1 MISFPL
7 DMYLQL
13 VFSFDK
19 FCWIPGASH
28 AALWTCILMLFLCL
42 PPAQGAD
49 LRDRQSR
56 KHVNTNSY
64 NSVFLH
70 LQQKQILKE
79 LFFLMTLKTD
89 QSTKSHP
96 VEYA

>member
-1 MISFPL
+1 MIPFPL
-7 DMYLQL
+7 DMYLLL

-19 FCWIPGASH
+19 FCLIPGAFH
-28 AALWTCILMLFLCL
+28 AALWACILMLFLCL
-42 PPAQGAD
+42 LPAQGAD
-49 LRDRQSR
+49 LRDRQPR

-79 LFFLMTLKTD
+79 LFFLMKLKTD

>member
-1 MISFPL
+1 
-7 DMYLQL
+7 MYLQL

-19 FCWIPGASH
+19 FRLIPGAFH
-28 AALWTCILMLFLCL
+28 AALWACILMLFLCL

-49 LRDRQSR
+49 LRDRQPR

-79 LFFLMTLKTD
+79 LFFLMKLKTD